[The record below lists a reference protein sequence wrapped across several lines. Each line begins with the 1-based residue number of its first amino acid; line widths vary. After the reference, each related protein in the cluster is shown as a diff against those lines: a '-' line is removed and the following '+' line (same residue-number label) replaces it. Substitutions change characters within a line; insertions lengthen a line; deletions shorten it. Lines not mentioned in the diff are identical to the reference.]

1 MKDNLRTFV
10 SSEVEHRFGKIYKF
24 LEEQPHIQSELMKI
38 VEKLTYYQYESEMR
52 IKDLEKMK
60 MLSTNR

>member
-1 MKDNLRTFV
+1 MKDKLRTFV
-10 SSEVEHRFGKIYKF
+10 SSEVEDRFGKIYKF

>member
-1 MKDNLRTFV
+1 MKDKLRTFV
-10 SSEVEHRFGKIYKF
+10 SSEVEDRFGKIYKF
-24 LEEQPHIQSELMKI
+24 LEEQPYIQSELMKI